1 MDDSEFEFLDDNSVI
16 VKDEDGNL
24 INSDDVEVIRKSTIV
39 TENENENVIN
49 MPETIV
55 ITKEEDESDNLIKM
69 ERERENLDDVNQ
81 FKTKLPNDTDEKAED
96 DNLKNLDIDN
106 QFNMELPVDITR
118 GC

>member
-1 MDDSEFEFLDDNSVI
+1 AEKSDPIAIEPSGKRKSRGKFQFEDSLDDSEFEFLDDNSVI

-81 FKTKLPNDTDEKAED
+81 FKTKLPNDT
-96 DNLKNLDIDN
+96 
-106 QFNMELPVDITR
+106 
-118 GC
+118 